1 MNDYRTLAKD
11 LAGLTLYELKQGKI
25 ISKENTDLN
34 SSYKITTVSS
44 VGRFYLPT
52 DQDTIIERIILKNKI
67 FKKNVIYFEIINGKK
82 ILDKEELYKIPK
94 NNIKR
99 MNYLERNSTFLENL
113 YLYSLEMMEDRF
125 NYAVKE
131 KQLQD
136 EELMLKKDKKEL
148 NKTGQLEVLKTSNTT
163 LSSSPTV
170 SEGSSNSFLTENSLS
185 PSSQSNIRPRRKL
198 RKD

>member
-1 MNDYRTLAKD
+1 MNDYKTLAKD

-25 ISKENTDLN
+25 ISKENTD
-34 SSYKITTVSS
+34 
-44 VGRFYLPT
+44 
-52 DQDTIIERIILKNKI
+52 QDTIIKRIILKNKI

-94 NNIKR
+94 DNIKR

-148 NKTGQLEVLKTSNTT
+148 SKTGQLEVFKSSNIT